1 MLNIYSITVIMLRL
15 FAASY
20 LVNSS
25 FSIAALFALIGN
37 TGTSEQT
44 VNSYMAA
51 TGLGTLTF
59 IFLAAAVLIY
69 AKKIAGYLTRDLQNE
84 TIEFNDSHYETLQ
97 AIGFSLL
104 GIYLLIHATPAA
116 VKIIASYAFPAPNS
130 SYEVSVMASGYKTR
144 IPLPDILE
152 IFTQLGL
159 GLWLLI
165 GAKGIA
171 VAVRK
176 AWAKGKTM

>member
-1 MLNIYSITVIMLRL
+1 MLNIHSITVVILRL
-15 FAASY
+15 YAASC
-20 LVNSS
+20 LVSSS
-25 FSIAALFALIGN
+25 FSVATLFTYFGN
-37 TGTSEQT
+37 AGNSEQAIKP
-44 VNSYMAA
+44 YIAA
-51 TGLGTLTF
+51 TGLGSLTF
-59 IFLAAAVLIY
+59 IFLAAAVFIY
-69 AKKIAGYLTRDLQNE
+69 AKQIAGYLTRDLQNE

-116 VKIIASYAFPAPNS
+116 VKIISSYAFPAPNS
-130 SYEVSVMASGYKTR
+130 SYEVSVMASGYKAK

-152 IFTQLGL
+152 ILTQLGL

-171 VAVRK
+171 VVVRK